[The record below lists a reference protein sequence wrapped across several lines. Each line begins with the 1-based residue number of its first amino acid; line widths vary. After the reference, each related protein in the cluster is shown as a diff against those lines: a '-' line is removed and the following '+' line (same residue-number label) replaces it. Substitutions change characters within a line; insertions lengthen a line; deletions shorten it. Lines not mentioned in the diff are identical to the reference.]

1 MQRLAPILLLLLG
14 CSSPKPNELAINSS
28 SDSALTNQLVPDAES
43 DCVFNNDYKGL
54 TEDWLKELDITHY
67 EWDDKLNQ
75 ALIARGQDTI
85 FVSQG
90 GCTHMN
96 FLVGIQLARDTH
108 LLSDSTFFV
117 SKALELATEF
127 KLEQFESMI
136 KLGKLKKV
144 QGEEDVNQYE
154 IEDNDPE
161 DNLYFNGIGITTTA
175 KGRLIMISQY
185 FN

>member
-1 MQRLAPILLLLLG
+1 MQRLLLVLFFLLS
-14 CSSPKPNELAINSS
+14 CSSTKTNELAI
-28 SDSALTNQLVPDAES
+28 DSTNDTLLNKQPVKDLES

-54 TEDWLKELDITHY
+54 TADWLSELSITHF
-67 EWDDKLNQ
+67 EWDDNLKQ
-75 ALIARGQDTI
+75 AQIARGQDTV
-85 FVSQG
+85 FVSKG

-96 FLVGIQLARDTH
+96 FLVGIQLAQDTH

-154 IEDNDPE
+154 IEDNNPE
-161 DNLYFNGIGITTTA
+161 DNLYFNGIGIITTA
-175 KGRLIMISQY
+175 KGRLIIISQY